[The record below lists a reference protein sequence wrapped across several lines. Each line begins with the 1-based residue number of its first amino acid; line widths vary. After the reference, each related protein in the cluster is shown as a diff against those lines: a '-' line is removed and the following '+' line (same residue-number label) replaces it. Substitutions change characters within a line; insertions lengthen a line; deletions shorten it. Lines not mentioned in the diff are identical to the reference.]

1 MKIKKVGVRLEMQN
15 GKVLEGVIL
24 LPENQSFAEFI
35 NQPNPFITLVERK
48 QSQRMLNKHYILQI
62 TKQDVEIVGEKNL
75 EQLFAESVQ

>member
-24 LPENQSFAEFI
+24 LPENQSFAEFM
-35 NQPNPFITLVERK
+35 NQASPFITLIERK

>member
-35 NQPNPFITLVERK
+35 NQPNPFITLAERK

-62 TKQDVEIVGEKNL
+62 TKQDVEIVGEKSL
-75 EQLFAESVQ
+75 EQLFAESIQ

>member
-1 MKIKKVGVRLEMQN
+1 MKIKKVGVRLDMES
-15 GKVLEGVIL
+15 GKTLEGVIL

-35 NQPNPFITLVERK
+35 NQPTSFITLVERK

-62 TKQDVEIVGEKNL
+62 TKMDVEIVGEKNL

>member
-15 GKVLEGVIL
+15 GKVLEGVVL
-24 LPENQSFAEFI
+24 LPENQSFAEFM
-35 NQPNPFITLVERK
+35 NQPSPFITLVERK

>member
-62 TKQDVEIVGEKNL
+62 TKMDVEIVGEKSL

>member
-15 GKVLEGVIL
+15 GKVLEGVVLI
-24 LPENQSFAEFI
+24 PETQSFVEFI
-35 NQPNPFITLVERK
+35 NQPHPFITLIERK

-62 TKQDVEIVGEKNL
+62 TKMDVDIVGEKNL